1 MIYENKHQQEL
12 SAWDAFYSSFME
24 KAEEC
29 YMLWLNGCEMS
40 EAEVK
45 LAEEYQ
51 VLINDNEDMIEI
63 EIPPE
68 HEISPE
74 ELTAMLR
81 IADKLQKQ
89 GLGQLLSL
97 MAGADLSGYFNNNDT
112 FTDDTCSTVKA
123 SRKSSTIKVSEIAT
137 FNNDTRVF

>member
-1 MIYENKHQQEL
+1 MIYENNHQQEL

-29 YMLWLNGCEMS
+29 YVQWLNGCELS
-40 EAEVK
+40 EAEIK
-45 LAEEYQ
+45 LAKEYQ

-68 HEISPE
+68 YEVSPE
-74 ELTAMLR
+74 ELSVMLR

-89 GLGQLLSL
+89 GLGQLISM
-97 MAGADLSGYFNNNDT
+97 MAGADLSGYFNDRDT
-112 FTDDTCSTVKA
+112 LTDDTCKTEKA
-123 SRKSSTIKVSEIAT
+123 SRKCSVIKVSDVES
-137 FNNDTRVF
+137 FNIDTRVF